1 MKQIEIESLYKIFT
15 EKVET
20 VALQDFNET
29 IEKGEV
35 VAVAGPSGSG
45 KTTLL
50 SCIGGVLRPTSGKIL
65 IDGVDITKLPDSD
78 LTNYRRD
85 TVGLIYQD
93 FNLIDQFTVF
103 ENVSLPML
111 IANKSSSEVQKRVNI
126 LLDSLEIERYAKT
139 FPLYISG
146 GERQR
151 VPLYISGGERQRV
164 AIAVALANNPS
175 IILADEPT
183 GNLDLEAREK
193 VLNLLISKGREFDKT
208 IILATHDPFILERV
222 ERIIYLSKAQR

>member
-20 VALQDFNET
+20 VALQDFNES

-93 FNLIDQFTVF
+93 FNLIDQFTIF

-111 IANKSSSEVQKRVNI
+111 IANKPSSEVQERVNM
-126 LLDSLEIERYAKT
+126 LLDSLEIDRYAKT

-151 VPLYISGGERQRV
+151 V
-164 AIAVALANNPS
+164 AIAIALANDPS

-193 VLNLLISKGREFDKT
+193 VLNLLINKGREFNKT

-222 ERIIYLSKAQR
+222 ERIIYLSKAKR

>member
-151 VPLYISGGERQRV
+151 V

>member
-1 MKQIEIESLYKIFT
+1 
-15 EKVET
+15 
-20 VALQDFNET
+20 
-29 IEKGEV
+29 
-35 VAVAGPSGSG
+35 
-45 KTTLL
+45 
-50 SCIGGVLRPTSGKIL
+50 
-65 IDGVDITKLPDSD
+65 
-78 LTNYRRD
+78 
-85 TVGLIYQD
+85 
-93 FNLIDQFTVF
+93 VF

-151 VPLYISGGERQRV
+151 V
-164 AIAVALANNPS
+164 AIAVALANDPS

-193 VLNLLISKGREFDKT
+193 VLNLLINKGREFEKT

-222 ERIIYLSKAQR
+222 ERIIYLSKAKR

>member
-20 VALQDFNET
+20 VALQDFNES

-93 FNLIDQFTVF
+93 FNLIDQFTIF

-111 IANKSSSEVQKRVNI
+111 IANKPSSEVQERVNM
-126 LLDSLEIERYAKT
+126 LLDSFEIDRYAKT

-151 VPLYISGGERQRV
+151 V
-164 AIAVALANNPS
+164 AIAIALANDPS

-193 VLNLLISKGREFDKT
+193 VLNLLINKGREFNKT

-222 ERIIYLSKAQR
+222 ERIIYLSKAKR

>member
-1 MKQIEIESLYKIFT
+1 MKQIEIESVYKIFT

-50 SCIGGVLRPTSGKIL
+50 SCIGGVLRPTSGKIF

-111 IANKSSSEVQKRVNI
+111 IANKPSSEVQERVNM
-126 LLDSLEIERYAKT
+126 LLDSLEIDRYAKT
-139 FPLYISG
+139 F
-146 GERQR
+146 
-151 VPLYISGGERQRV
+151 PLYISGGERQRV
-164 AIAVALANNPS
+164 AIAVALANDPT

-193 VLNLLISKGREFDKT
+193 VLNLLLNKGKEFNKT
-208 IILATHDPFILERV
+208 IILASHDPFILERV
-222 ERIIYLSKAQR
+222 ERIVYLSKAKR

>member
-1 MKQIEIESLYKIFT
+1 MKQIELESLYKIFT

-20 VALQDFNET
+20 VALQDFNES

-35 VAVAGPSGSG
+35 VAIAGPSGSG

-65 IDGVDITKLPDSD
+65 VDGVDITKLPDSD

-111 IANKSSSEVQKRVNI
+111 IANKSSSEVQERVNM

-151 VPLYISGGERQRV
+151 V
-164 AIAVALANNPS
+164 AIAVALANDPS

-193 VLNLLISKGREFDKT
+193 VLNLLINKGKEFNKT

-222 ERIIYLSKAQR
+222 ERIIYLSKAKR

>member
-1 MKQIEIESLYKIFT
+1 MKQIEIEALYKIYT

-20 VALQDFNET
+20 VALQDFET
-29 IEKGEV
+29 SIEKGEV
-35 VAVAGPSGSG
+35 VAIAGPSGSG

-50 SCIGGVLRPTSGKIL
+50 SCIGGILKPTSGKI
-65 IDGVDITKLPDSD
+65 IINGIDITKLPDSE

-85 TVGLIYQD
+85 SVGLIYQD
-93 FNLIDQFTVF
+93 FNLIDQFTIS

-111 IANKSSSEVQKRVNI
+111 IADKPTTYVKERVNT
-126 LLDSLEIERYAKT
+126 LLESLEIERYAKT

-151 VPLYISGGERQRV
+151 V
-164 AIAVALANNPS
+164 AIAVALANDPP

-183 GNLDLEAREK
+183 GNLDLDAREQ
-193 VLNLLISKGREFDKT
+193 VLNLLISKGKMLKKT
-208 IILATHDPFILERV
+208 IILATHDPFILDRV
-222 ERIIYLSKAQR
+222 ERIIYLSKAKK

>member
-20 VALQDFNET
+20 VALQDFNES
-29 IEKGEV
+29 IERGEV

-111 IANKSSSEVQKRVNI
+111 IANKSSS
-126 LLDSLEIERYAKT
+126 
-139 FPLYISG
+139 
-146 GERQR
+146 
-151 VPLYISGGERQRV
+151 
-164 AIAVALANNPS
+164 
-175 IILADEPT
+175 
-183 GNLDLEAREK
+183 
-193 VLNLLISKGREFDKT
+193 
-208 IILATHDPFILERV
+208 
-222 ERIIYLSKAQR
+222 